1 MEYTVLI
8 TKESDS
14 LWRAAVQ
21 GLPECKA
28 EAETQDQVIAAIK
41 ACLDELMRH
50 TEVIRVE
57 ATAPAMRTQSLNGE
71 TGYTTFEQEW
81 PDFGAF
87 RDDPTLDEL
96 FDDIERRR
104 DAHLVSAQPCYLVVE
119 GM

>member
-28 EAETQDQVIAAIK
+28 EAETRDQVITAIK

-57 ATAPAMRTQSLNGE
+57 APAPTMRTQNLNGE
-71 TGYTTFEQEW
+71 AGYTTFEQEW
-81 PDFGAF
+81 PDFGVF

-104 DAHLVSAQPCYLVVE
+104 DAHLVGA
-119 GM
+119 

>member
-14 LWRAAVQ
+14 LWRASVQ
-21 GLPECKA
+21 GFPECRA
-28 EAETQDQVIAAIK
+28 EAETRDRVITAIK

-57 ATAPAMRTQSLNGE
+57 APAPTIQPQDLNGDIE
-71 TGYTTFEQEW
+71 YTTFEQEW

-104 DAHLVSAQPCYLVVE
+104 DAHLA
-119 GM
+119 GG

>member
-1 MEYTVLI
+1 MGGKLVEYAVLI
-8 TKESDS
+8 TRESDS

-21 GLPECKA
+21 GLPGCKA
-28 EAETQDQVIAAIK
+28 EAETRDQVITAIK

-57 ATAPAMRTQSLNGE
+57 APAPTMGTQNLNGVA
-71 TGYTTFEQEW
+71 GYTTFEQAW
-81 PDFGAF
+81 PDFGVF

-104 DAHLVSAQPCYLVVE
+104 DARLTSA
-119 GM
+119 